1 MPVVWL
7 KKSLKGE
14 IIEIFKIVCG
24 IEKWSGLAVHC
35 FFCYKIY
42 RVLYGLGRRF
52 LSKNRRQ
59 LVTLEPARPKE
70 LMAKKVS
77 DAKSLHSLAFYGTQA
92 TYRGETIGCY

>member
-24 IEKWSGLAVHC
+24 IKKWSGLAVHC
-35 FFCYKIY
+35 LFCYKIY
-42 RVLYGLGRRF
+42 RALYGVGRRF
-52 LSKNRRQ
+52 LSKNRQ

-70 LMAKKVS
+70 LTAKKVS
-77 DAKSLHSLAFYGTQA
+77 DAKTLHSLAF
-92 TYRGETIGCY
+92 